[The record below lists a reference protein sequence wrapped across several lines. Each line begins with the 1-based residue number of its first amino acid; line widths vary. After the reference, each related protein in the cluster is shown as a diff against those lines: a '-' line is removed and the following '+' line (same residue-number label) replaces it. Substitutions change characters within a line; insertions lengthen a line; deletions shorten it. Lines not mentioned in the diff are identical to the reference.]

1 MLAKI
6 SHYTVPSFDE
16 LEGGREGGGVL
27 RDGRGCVLVGCQSL
41 LLVRE
46 VRGR

>member
-1 MLAKI
+1 M
-6 SHYTVPSFDE
+6 
-16 LEGGREGGGVL
+16 L

-46 VRGR
+46 VGKGRVGERRRG